1 MIDNEIDVEQ
11 KKIDEQRAARAA
23 EFEEARLKR
32 RADEAEALK
41 KKQEENGLRRMQED
55 FLGANPE
62 ASEAD
67 FVRLLPQ
74 IKDAAMLE
82 NFKKAR
88 ETMAN
93 QTFMEKLEVM

>member
-1 MIDNEIDVEQ
+1 MINNEIDVEQ
-11 KKIDEQRAARAA
+11 KKIDEERAARAA
-23 EFEEARLKR
+23 EAEEARLKR

-41 KKQEENGLRRMQED
+41 KKQQENGLRKMKEE
-55 FLGANPE
+55 FLGANPD

-88 ETMAN
+88 ETTAN
-93 QTFMEKLEVM
+93 QTFMEVLKVM